1 MLFRSPP
8 DPRQGGAGNP
18 ALTSMAE
25 HTLELANADATREL
39 GRRLA
44 DELLRQP
51 GPGPALL
58 LLHGELGAGKTCLVQ
73 GLAQGLGINE
83 AITSPSF
90 ALAQHYEGCLP
101 EGQAT
106 HLVHLD
112 LYRLE
117 QRHAADEL
125 FAQEEEEATALAA
138 ATGIGAC
145 GEADDPGGSG
155 AERPRQPGGRP
166 VKVVLAVEWAERLS
180 VLPELAWSLRLEHR
194 DQARRVHW
202 RASMAVTG

>member
-1 MLFRSPP
+1 
-8 DPRQGGAGNP
+8 
-18 ALTSMAE
+18 MAE

-125 FAQEEEEATALAA
+125 FAQEEEVAREL
-138 ATGIGAC
+138 GWL
-145 GEADDPGGSG
+145 
-155 AERPRQPGGRP
+155 
-166 VKVVLAVEWAERLS
+166 LAVEWPERLCW
-180 VLPELAWSLRLEHR
+180 PPCDAWRLRLEPAGEGRHLWLQSPSPLGFNP
-194 DQARRVHW
+194 DPA
-202 RASMAVTG
+202 APGPAAAADG